1 MLDAPKVEASPEEKR
16 AAIAA
21 LNAFRD
27 ADTPGVWPH
36 LEKAPIVEAMRLRL
50 HNPFKV
56 NQGQQPFCGPASIL
70 FELIRKFP
78 LKYVQLC
85 QSLYETG
92 GFQAQTRR
100 IETSAALRHAS
111 QGELRMG
118 PADWM
123 VLATLRES
131 ENFLFPVEPNAPE
144 MVRNLAGMTKFWEM
158 KGWVREI
165 LEYPRVEYFHTYL
178 LRDLSALKKAQAVLD
193 QGGVALGLVTAES
206 LLGQGKVRVTV
217 PDHWVALVGNV
228 SIQQGTFGDHDSGHV
243 SFDVFTWARRATI
256 EANEG
261 VFEDAFW
268 GVVLGYHK

>member
-1 MLDAPKVEASPEEKR
+1 MTVVPKIVDSPEEKR
-16 AAIAA
+16 TAIAA
-21 LNAFRD
+21 LNRFRD
-27 ADTPGVWPH
+27 SPESGVWPH
-36 LEKAPIVEAMRLRL
+36 LDKKAIVEAMRIRL

-78 LKYVQLC
+78 IRYVQLC

-92 GFQAQTRR
+92 GFETKTRYIQTS
-100 IETSAALRHAS
+100 ESLRQAS

-144 MVRNLAGMTKFWEM
+144 IVRNLAGMTKFWEM

-165 LEYPRVEYFHTYL
+165 LHYPRVDYFHTYVW
-178 LRDLSALKKAQAVLD
+178 RDLAALKKSQTVLD
-193 QGGVALGLVTAES
+193 QGGVALGLITAEN
-206 LLGQGKVRVTV
+206 LLSDQPSRLTV
-217 PDHWVALVGNV
+217 PNHWVALVGNTD
-228 SIQQGTFGDHDSGHV
+228 IQKGTFWQHDSGYV
-243 SFDVFTWARRATI
+243 SFDVFTWAKRATI

-268 GVVLGYHK
+268 GVVLGYDI